1 MIFARWNGLGCN
13 GEKLHVGSH
22 PEGSSA
28 VMVGGGR
35 ALGLIVPKKEVVV
48 TGSSWFVLAIGSS
61 EAISMRVTKPLS
73 DINIISGVNYSVT
86 LCNPFTAPFY
96 IHLTVVTC
104 NCYCTV
110 SYSLPVIDG
119 SWNKF
124 QGLVT
129 WLSDLRAYQSPYH
142 SHQRSYER

>member
-73 DINIISGVNYSVT
+73 DINIISGVKLFGHSLQSVHCSIISKSAKCSQVRCKGNT
-86 LCNPFTAPFY
+86 RPCKAL
-96 IHLTVVTC
+96 
-104 NCYCTV
+104 
-110 SYSLPVIDG
+110 
-119 SWNKF
+119 
-124 QGLVT
+124 QGHPHIQGT
-129 WLSDLRAYQSPYH
+129 PYH
-142 SHQRSYER
+142 RSALHLLGRSL